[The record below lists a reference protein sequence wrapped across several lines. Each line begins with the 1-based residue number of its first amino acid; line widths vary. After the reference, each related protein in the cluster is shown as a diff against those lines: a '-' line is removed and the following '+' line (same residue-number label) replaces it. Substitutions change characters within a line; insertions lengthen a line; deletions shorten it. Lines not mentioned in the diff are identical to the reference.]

1 MMLNNMAK
9 EHMQYHAE
17 SGISRFQERRICFSF
32 LTISIL
38 PVLVCIIML
47 GANNLAT
54 YKRQLDTSVM
64 DGMHQFTNNYLIYM
78 EIMDACAEHMD
89 GRIEDGMSKMEIPAQ
104 LSSYE
109 YNYPQIASIFYFE
122 KTSNCIFTSEGE
134 MPICSTSSGECRQT
148 TI

>member
-1 MMLNNMAK
+1 MMLKNMAK

-17 SGISRFQERRICFSF
+17 SGISRFQNDASVFVM
-32 LTISIL
+32 ISIL

-104 LSSYE
+104 IS
-109 YNYPQIASIFYFE
+109 
-122 KTSNCIFTSEGE
+122 
-134 MPICSTSSGECRQT
+134 
-148 TI
+148 